1 MEDDA
6 VFRQTFSIK
15 KNVIGN
21 PPRFYTSL
29 LYILIYLFVTV
40 KNPSKY
46 YKPIIIFF
54 FYIIHVLLPKTIRKY
69 NPREINNTCA
79 DLRGVGGGWVG

>member
-6 VFRQTFSIK
+6 VFRQTFSIL
-15 KNVIGN
+15 KNGIGN

-40 KNPSKY
+40 KKTL
-46 YKPIIIFF
+46 KIFEIIIFF
-54 FYIIHVLLPKTIRKY
+54 FHIIHVLLPKNIRKY
-69 NPREINNTCA
+69 NLREINNTCA
-79 DLRGVGGGWVG
+79 DLRGWGVGGG